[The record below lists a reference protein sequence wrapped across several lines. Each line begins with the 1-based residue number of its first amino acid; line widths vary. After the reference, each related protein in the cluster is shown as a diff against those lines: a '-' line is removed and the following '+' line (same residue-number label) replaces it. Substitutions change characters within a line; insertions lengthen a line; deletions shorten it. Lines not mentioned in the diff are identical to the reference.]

1 MSPNPKYRMNKIG
14 QPRLGLT
21 DLLMQTKNL
30 VLPADFVQWGT
41 GDASGGMVQPGQPL
55 TAISGKKREKNQKV
69 IYIWNIMV
77 YSMWEQSR
85 RPRVKC
91 HRDGELPGGRRNCP
105 RWGHRTRCCIMD
117 TLLYVATILG
127 RANGR
132 LYTCCPS
139 PRVIRDLSEAP
150 WCFPR
155 RGFLRFTG
163 RWGSECAF
171 GSSPAF

>member
-1 MSPNPKYRMNKIG
+1 
-14 QPRLGLT
+14 
-21 DLLMQTKNL
+21 MQTKNL
-30 VLPADFVQWGT
+30 IHRPI
-41 GDASGGMVQPGQPL
+41 SGNGGPEMHPEEWCSLGSHWQPYL
-55 TAISGKKREKNQKV
+55 GKKREKNQNV
-69 IYIWNIMV
+69 IYIRNIMV

-171 GSSPAF
+171 GSSPTF

>member
-1 MSPNPKYRMNKIG
+1 M
-14 QPRLGLT
+14 
-21 DLLMQTKNL
+21 LMQTKNL
-30 VLPADFVQWGT
+30 IHRPI
-41 GDASGGMVQPGQPL
+41 SGNGGPEMHPEEWCSLGSHWQPYL
-55 TAISGKKREKNQKV
+55 GKKREKNQKV